1 MLTFDIIFGILLL
14 VVVGAENL
22 FLLLFFLVED
32 LLRPRVGSETD
43 GEKGVFSRV

>member
-14 VVVGAENL
+14 VVVGAEDL
-22 FLLLFFLVED
+22 FLLFFLVED